1 MWCSMWCMTKRLSVT
16 LDDEDVRT
24 IDEFA
29 DPNSLAHGALVRWL
43 TGQSVTIS
51 ADSLSDAALLRMLVR
66 AGAEALREQTIAEGY
81 AVLAETFDEGEA
93 DVRALRQRY
102 VERGGMAD

>member
-1 MWCSMWCMTKRLSVT
+1 MAKRLSVS

-29 DPNSLAHGALVRWL
+29 DPNSLAHEALVRWL

-51 ADSLSDAALLRMLVR
+51 ADTLSDAALLRMLVR
-66 AGAEALREQTIAEGY
+66 AGAEALRERAIADGY
-81 AVLAETFDEGEA
+81 AVLAASETEEELAESRAFRDRYAQRTDSRYDE
-93 DVRALRQRY
+93 
-102 VERGGMAD
+102 

>member
-1 MWCSMWCMTKRLSVT
+1 MAKRLSVT

-24 IDEFA
+24 MDEFA
-29 DPNSLAHGALVRWL
+29 DPNSLAHEALVRWL

-66 AGAEALREQTIAEGY
+66 AGAEALREQTIADGY
-81 AVLAETFDEGEA
+81 AALAASQTEDELAESRAIRD
-93 DVRALRQRY
+93 RHALRSASPY
-102 VERGGMAD
+102 DE